1 MNDQQI
7 IKCENCSGNQ
17 VKKLV
22 TVSDMMFLAILVAC
36 CIPVPG
42 WYLIPIFM
50 FIGFL
55 DVKKGG
61 FRYSCKGCKSNFR
74 VTKEV
79 NAAFTELFK
88 TQKNMN
94 EIR

>member
-50 FIGFL
+50 LIGFL

-74 VTKEV
+74 VTKEM